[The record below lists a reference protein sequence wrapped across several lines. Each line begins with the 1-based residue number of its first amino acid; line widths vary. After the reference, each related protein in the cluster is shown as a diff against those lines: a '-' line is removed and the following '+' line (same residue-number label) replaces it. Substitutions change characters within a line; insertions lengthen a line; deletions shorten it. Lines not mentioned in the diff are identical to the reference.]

1 MFRQMS
7 RFVSRF
13 RDLEQQEFSQSIEE
27 ERQWRILKEKLA
39 SPQIVEQLESYQRKC
54 IAVMSLYAQ
63 AGASFLASN
72 LAYAW
77 SGKGIPVTLCEL
89 PKVTSYYYFALDFER
104 RVRQQVR
111 DSPTPALLMQNNHLR
126 IQIESP
132 ARLQQESSQTDTA
145 NWLLRICKDSP
156 IVVID
161 VSSYWNDLHSKQIF
175 EHADEIWVVFD
186 ADLARLTRL
195 FLVDQAPAWWKT
207 ERRKIKMIANK
218 WNSQLSRTSIMKKVE
233 GTLSLWD
240 QQPGAT
246 QVTDMIPLMDGE
258 KTAMASAKANLL
270 LELFPEEEIEF
281 QSLIHAC
288 KGRML

>member
-1 MFRQMS
+1 MFHQMS

-13 RDLEQQEFSQSIEE
+13 RDLEQQEFSHSIEE
-27 ERQWRILKEKLA
+27 ERQWKVLKEKLA
-39 SPQIVEQLESYQRKC
+39 SPQIVEQQESYQRKC
-54 IAVMSLYAQ
+54 IVVMSLYAQ

-77 SGKGIPVTLCEL
+77 SGKGIPVTLSEL

-104 RVRQQVR
+104 RARKT
-111 DSPTPALLMQNNHLR
+111 SLLLMQNNHLR

-132 ARLQQESSQTDTA
+132 AQIQHESSQTDTA

-161 VSSYWNDLHSKQIF
+161 VSSYWNDIHSKQIF

-195 FLVDQAPAWWKT
+195 FLLEPVPAWWRT

-240 QQPGAT
+240 QQPVAAR
-246 QVTDMIPLMDGE
+246 VTNMIPLMDGE

-270 LELFPEEEIEF
+270 LELFPEEESEF
-281 QSLIHAC
+281 QSLIHAY

>member
-1 MFRQMS
+1 M
-7 RFVSRF
+7 
-13 RDLEQQEFSQSIEE
+13 EQQEVSQSIEE
-27 ERQWRILKEKLA
+27 ERQWRVLKEKLA
-39 SPQIVEQLESYQRKC
+39 SPQIVEQQELYQRKC

-111 DSPTPALLMQNNHLR
+111 ESPTPSLLMQNNHLR

-132 ARLQQESSQTDTA
+132 AQLQHESSQTDTA

-161 VSSYWNDLHSKQIF
+161 VSSNWNDIHSKQIF

-195 FLVDQAPAWWKT
+195 FLVDPAPAWWKT

-218 WNSQLSRTSIMKKVE
+218 WNSQLSRTSILKKVE

-240 QQPGAT
+240 QYGAT
-246 QVTDMIPLMDGE
+246 QVTDLIPLMDGE

-270 LELFPEEEIEF
+270 LELFPEEESEF
-281 QSLIHAC
+281 QSLIHSY